1 MFAEERP
8 QGQAMQGIS
17 IFAYTRSS
25 VPYAC
30 SGRSILSA
38 RHSSPKPEGRLAQLV
53 RAPALQAGGRRFES
67 CTAHH
72 PNPYLCGDATIGR
85 LSFESLATRLLPRPV
100 FL

>member
-30 SGRSILSA
+30 SSLDSVSDIRRQSL
-38 RHSSPKPEGRLAQLV
+38 R
-53 RAPALQAGGRRFES
+53 GG
-67 CTAHH
+67 
-72 PNPYLCGDATIGR
+72 
-85 LSFESLATRLLPRPV
+85 
-100 FL
+100 

>member
-30 SGRSILSA
+30 SSLDSVSA
-38 RHSSPKPEGRLAQLV
+38 TFVAKA
-53 RAPALQAGGRRFES
+53 
-67 CTAHH
+67 
-72 PNPYLCGDATIGR
+72 
-85 LSFESLATRLLPRPV
+85 
-100 FL
+100 